1 MKTIAIFT
9 VGGSPA
15 PVINAIKELNPDFI
29 YFICSSGSAKTA
41 SERLVDGQPLSKDEK
56 IIAKELNLSP
66 SQYEKILLPVE
77 IVDSLDEV
85 YSILEKELLEKIKK
99 KFGKEQLRIIAN
111 YTGGTKT
118 MSVALALL
126 SILQDNW
133 ELHVNTAERS
143 NLIKIDSG
151 DSPVAINKVN
161 LLLKLDFTFWEELMQ
176 KFYYEEILEKIKIY
190 LRYGSLLPQLK
201 TKLIHLK
208 TILSAF
214 VFWDVFNHFEALPLL
229 EQAYNSTKSKKL
241 LSYYLVLKQIVAKKQ
256 KVTKNREERSE
267 DDNKLEELSYEMVL
281 DLLRN
286 AERRAYQKR
295 FDDAVARLYRA
306 IEMFAQI
313 RLYTKYNINP
323 GNITPETIQTLPP
336 NAQKFLSI
344 EYEKN
349 KDEKGKLKI
358 ALTKCYELLYALED
372 PVGVFYFEVKNKF
385 LSILK
390 CRNLSILAHGI
401 NPISEKEY
409 KEVYGFIK
417 DFISTALKEKI
428 KYKLE
433 SIPQFPQSFEEID
446 FSS

>member
-1 MKTIAIFT
+1 MKNIAIFT
-9 VGGSPA
+9 VGGSTA
-15 PVINAIKELNPDFI
+15 PIINAIQELKPDFI

-41 SERLVDGQPLSKDEK
+41 SERLVDGQPLLKNEK

-85 YSILEKELLEKIKK
+85 YSILEKELLKKIKK
-99 KFGKEQLRIIAN
+99 KFGQEQLRIIAN

-118 MSVALALL
+118 MSAALALL

-133 ELHVNTAERS
+133 ELHINTAERS

-151 DSPVAINKVN
+151 DTPVAINKVN

-176 KFYYEEILEKIKIY
+176 KFYYEEILEKIKSY
-190 LRYGSLLPQLK
+190 LCYGSLLPQLR

-214 VFWDVFNHFEALPLL
+214 VLWDIFNHFEALSLL
-229 EQAYNSTKSKKL
+229 EQAYNSTKNKKL
-241 LSYYLVLKQIVAKKQ
+241 LSYYLFLKQLVIKKP
-256 KVTKNREERSE
+256 KNEEETAEE
-267 DDNKLEELSYEMVL
+267 DNNLEKISYEMVL
-281 DLLRN
+281 DLLKN

-313 RLYTKYNINP
+313 RLYTTYNINP
-323 GNITPETIQTLPP
+323 GNITPDKIQTLPS
-336 NAQKFLSI
+336 NAQKFLYT

-358 ALTKCYELLYALED
+358 ALTKCYELLYALQD
-372 PVGVFYFEVKNKF
+372 PVGISYFKVKNKF
-385 LSILK
+385 LNILK
-390 CRNLSILAHGI
+390 SRNFSILAHGI
-401 NPISEKEY
+401 NPISEKDYSNMYEF
-409 KEVYGFIK
+409 VK
-417 DFISTALKEKI
+417 DFISMTLSQIDEKTR
-428 KYKLE
+428 LE
-433 SIPQFPQSFEEID
+433 NIPQFPQSFKDID
-446 FSS
+446 FNF

>member
-1 MKTIAIFT
+1 METIAIFT
-9 VGGSPA
+9 VGGSTA

-99 KFGKEQLRIIAN
+99 KFEKEQLRIIAN

-176 KFYYEEILEKIKIY
+176 KFYYEEILEKINIY
-190 LRYGSLLPQLK
+190 LRYGSLLPHLK

-256 KVTKNREERSE
+256 KVTKNRE
-267 DDNKLEELSYEMVL
+267 V
-281 DLLRN
+281 
-286 AERRAYQKR
+286 
-295 FDDAVARLYRA
+295 
-306 IEMFAQI
+306 
-313 RLYTKYNINP
+313 
-323 GNITPETIQTLPP
+323 
-336 NAQKFLSI
+336 
-344 EYEKN
+344 
-349 KDEKGKLKI
+349 
-358 ALTKCYELLYALED
+358 
-372 PVGVFYFEVKNKF
+372 
-385 LSILK
+385 
-390 CRNLSILAHGI
+390 
-401 NPISEKEY
+401 
-409 KEVYGFIK
+409 
-417 DFISTALKEKI
+417 
-428 KYKLE
+428 
-433 SIPQFPQSFEEID
+433 
-446 FSS
+446 